1 MSKAYS
7 IAVPRYQIRGI
18 KGDVFDVFNRRT
30 NAIQAAISM
39 AVEYPGATFQVIKQ
53 VFHKEKLIFQFKIE
67 TQVEFD
73 DIQDMYRSVIETYQK
88 KLNKT
93 RFWRKPDGT

>member
-1 MSKAYS
+1 MSKSYS

-18 KGDVFDVFNRRT
+18 KGDVFDVFNKRT
-30 NAIQAAISM
+30 NAIRAAISM
-39 AVEYPGATFQVIKQ
+39 ATEYPGATFQVIKQ
-53 VFHKEKLIFQFKIE
+53 VLHKEKLIFQFKIE

-73 DIQDMYRSVIETYQK
+73 DIQDMYRGLIEIYQK

-93 RFWRKPDGT
+93 RFWRKPDGA